1 MKKLLS
7 FALSLVCIIG
17 LVSCGQLDS
26 QKAHDIA
33 VPLIE
38 ASQKLDL
45 VLYGTG
51 LPVTDEKNGKYT
63 KVDSADYTC
72 LDDIKA
78 EMNEIY
84 TPELAE
90 IIRNS
95 ALKGSTSEH
104 GTTYARYIDIDGA
117 LYSYDGAKVYVP
129 HARRYDLDSIR
140 ATNMTDRR
148 IIFTVDTYTA
158 DEDGTYSDT
167 PVNIELKLIYDDA
180 YEKWLLDTP
189 TY

>member
-1 MKKLLS
+1 ML
-7 FALSLVCIIG
+7 G
-17 LVSCGQLDS
+17 LCSCGQLDS

-38 ASQKLDL
+38 ASQRLDT
-45 VLYGTG
+45 VLYGAG
-51 LPVTDEKNGKYT
+51 LPVTEQKNGKYT
-63 KVDSADYTC
+63 KTASDEYTC

-78 EMNEIY
+78 DMNEIY

-90 IIRNS
+90 IVRNS
-95 ALKGSTSEH
+95 TLKGSTSEH

-117 LYSYDGAKVYVP
+117 LYSYDGAKIYVP
-129 HARRYDLDSIR
+129 HARRYDFDSIR

-148 IIFTVDTYTA
+148 IIFEVDTYTA
-158 DEDGTYSDT
+158 DEDGNYRDT
-167 PVNIELKLIYDDA
+167 PDRIELKLIYDDA
-180 YEKWLLDTP
+180 LEKWLLDTP

>member
-1 MKKLLS
+1 MKKIMSLI
-7 FALSLVCIIG
+7 LSLIV
-17 LVSCGQLDS
+17 LVSVTSCGQLDS

-38 ASQKLDL
+38 ASQKLDA

-51 LPVTDEKNGKYT
+51 LPVSEEKNGKYT
-63 KVDSADYTC
+63 KVDSAEYTC

-78 EMNEIY
+78 QMNKIY
-84 TPELAE
+84 TPELCE

-117 LYSYDGAKVYVP
+117 LYSYDEAKVYVP
-129 HARRYDLDSIR
+129 HARRYDLDSIK

-148 IIFTVDTYTA
+148 IIFKVDTYEA
-158 DEDGTYSDT
+158 DENGNYSDV
-167 PVNIELKLIYDDA
+167 PENIELKLIYDDA
-180 YEKWLLDTP
+180 YECWLLDTP